1 MLIIKPKSEKLKSK
15 SQLIKAFKTSLLIAI
30 SISSFIL
37 IGVSLFIANRQ
48 SRPKFQFPNQLA
60 LSGWKLQS
68 SNDLDNA
75 LKDTFKNSAIA
86 SRQYFYT
93 SPSQDIL
100 RIDALYIE
108 GISAIPQ
115 YLSKLGLNQSNQ
127 KLNIRYLESV
137 GYYALFADQDRVY
150 LSSCINARGM
160 TAITEEQFTNNY
172 QVDYQNLRHMS
183 LYLLGMRDLRDNRCL
198 LTTISIKLDKLEK
211 NKLEQSYQILEK
223 TWTNWYQIW
232 KNSLQQN

>member
-1 MLIIKPKSEKLKSK
+1 MLKIKPKSGKLKSK
-15 SQLIKAFKTSLLIAI
+15 LQLIKVFKISLLIAI
-30 SISSFIL
+30 SISSCIL
-37 IGVSLFIANRQ
+37 ICVSLFIPNRQ

-60 LSGWKLQS
+60 LSEWKLQS

-75 LKDTFKNSAIA
+75 LKDIFKNSAIA

-108 GISAIPQ
+108 GISIIPQ
-115 YLSKLGLNQSNQ
+115 YLSKLGLNQSNK

-160 TAITEEQFTNNY
+160 TAITEEQFMNNY
-172 QVDYQNLRHMS
+172 QVDYRNLHHMS
-183 LYLLGMRDLRDNRCL
+183 LYLLGMRDLRNNRCL
-198 LTTISIKLDKLEK
+198 LTTISIKLEK
-211 NKLEQSYQILEK
+211 NKLEPSYQILEK
-223 TWTNWYQIW
+223 IWTNWYQIW
-232 KNSLQQN
+232 KNNLQQN